1 MISLIS
7 YKSYIAAGHILD
19 EMCPEFFPMRV
30 CIRNRNFDVN
40 MEFSNSDIALIKRLL
55 REGGAPQTLYF
66 KWYGYGR
73 SCSRVL
79 TANQL
84 SPKIGKLTLSGT
96 FFADIPFHVFE
107 FDPDIAAIYDNY
119 QLLHMLNEGYNRK
132 LTYRPDDVGL
142 RYTLQC

>member
-1 MISLIS
+1 MPPDTSW
-7 YKSYIAAGHILD
+7 
-19 EMCPEFFPMRV
+19 MRCVRNFFPMIV

-55 REGGAPQTLYF
+55 REDGTKQTLYF

-84 SPKIGKLTLSGT
+84 RPKIGKLILSGT
-96 FFADIPFHVFE
+96 SFADMPFNIFE
-107 FDPDIAAIYDNY
+107 FDPDIIAVYDNY
-119 QLLHMLNEGYNRK
+119 QLLRMLNDGYNIK
-132 LTYRPDDVGL
+132 LTYRPEDVGL
-142 RYTLQC
+142 RYTLQCQ